1 MISERASFDLVL
13 HGTHLGVS
21 SLALI
26 FLTTYLLR
34 TRPRLS
40 EGISADNVVE
50 TSETSVRRAELVK
63 TENINRWRI
72 RRDFLVSM
80 FWWGTVIQML
90 WVLYSAGKLP
100 KWLEIERFSRVLF
113 FLGAE
118 GILIYMR
125 TIVRFATLGIVLA
138 SPTADT
144 TAPLPVRLFS
154 RYHLVMQVLLL
165 HCCYIVVTLLSHYCY
180 TVVTLL
186 LHCCNTIIV
195 TL

>member
-40 EGISADNVVE
+40 KEISAEAAAE
-50 TSETSVRRAELVK
+50 TSETSRRAKFVK

-80 FWWGTVIQML
+80 FWWGTVIQTL

-113 FLGAE
+113 FFSAE
-118 GILIYMR
+118 GILIYLR

-138 SPTADT
+138 SPTAGT

-154 RYHLVMQVLLL
+154 RYHLVMQVLP
-165 HCCYIVVTLLSHYCY
+165 
-180 TVVTLL
+180 
-186 LHCCNTIIV
+186 
-195 TL
+195 